1 MSPENRKVEGVRV
14 VWREGD
20 KGNGV
25 IMIDRKVPFGTYIDE
40 LCGFFKADKAEVES
54 VVAEIE
60 DYVGNFRVSPS
71 MEEKMRDNPNTKV
84 ENLFAR
90 RINELGISKGHSQ
103 RLIPRLVYDYVRRT
117 KDPEERKHVFSK
129 ELVDTRNG
137 YFVILRMR
145 CGKAAERVTVVDTED
160 L

>member
-20 KGNGV
+20 KRNGV
-25 IMIDRKVPFGTYIDE
+25 IMIDRKVPFGSYIGE
-40 LCGFFKADKAEVES
+40 LCGFFEVDKAKVES
-54 VVAEIE
+54 VVGEIE
-60 DYVGNFRVSPS
+60 DYVGNFIVSPS

-103 RLIPRLVYDYVRRT
+103 SLIRRLVYDYARRT
-117 KDPEERKHVFSK
+117 EDPGGSLYVFSK
-129 ELVDTRNG
+129 ELEDTRNE
-137 YFVILRMR
+137 YFAKLRMR
-145 CGKAAERVTVVDTED
+145 CGKAVGRVNVVETEN